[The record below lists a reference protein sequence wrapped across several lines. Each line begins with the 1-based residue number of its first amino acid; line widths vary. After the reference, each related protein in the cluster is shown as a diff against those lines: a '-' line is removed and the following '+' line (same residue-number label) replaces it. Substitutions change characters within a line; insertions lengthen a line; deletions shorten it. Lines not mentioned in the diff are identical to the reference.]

1 VLSQEG
7 IASKKYKVISKGF
20 VRNAKQRKKDE
31 TTMDKKSFHKISYGL
46 YVICSKNGKK
56 TNGQIANALFQVT
69 SEPPTIAVSINK
81 QNLTH
86 EYITESKVFTVSI
99 LDKKTPL
106 PLIGTFGFKSGR
118 DIDKFKNV
126 HFKLGTT
133 QAPIILDNTLAY
145 LEAHVIDKI
154 DVGTHTIFIG
164 KITDTALL
172 SEEAVMTYEYY
183 HEVKG
188 GYSPKTAPTYD
199 SDLDKKTEEK
209 KEVVK
214 MDKYVCTVC
223 GYIYDPAKGD
233 PETSIAAR
241 TAFEDLPDDWVC
253 PVCGAGKDAFE
264 KQ

>member
-1 VLSQEG
+1 
-7 IASKKYKVISKGF
+7 
-20 VRNAKQRKKDE
+20 
-31 TTMDKKSFHKISYGL
+31 MDKKTFHKISYGL
-46 YVICSKNGKK
+46 YVVCSRNEEKM
-56 TNGQIANALFQVT
+56 NGQIANAVFQVT

-86 EYITESKVFTVSI
+86 DYVDASKVLTISI

-106 PLIGTFGFKSGR
+106 SFIGTFGFKSGR
-118 DIDKFKNV
+118 DIDKFKKV
-126 HFKLGTT
+126 TFKLGMT
-133 QAPIILDNTLAY
+133 QAPIVLDYTLAY

-164 KITDTALL
+164 KISDAAVL
-172 SEEAVMTYEYY
+172 SQEPVMTYDYY

-199 SDLDKKTEEK
+199 SDIDKKSGKK
-209 KEVVK
+209 KEDVK

-223 GYIYDPAKGD
+223 GYVYDPAKGD
-233 PETSIAAR
+233 TESGIAAG
-241 TAFEDLPDDWVC
+241 TGFEDLPDDWVC
-253 PVCGAGKDAFE
+253 PICGAGKDAFE